1 MRREREAPIGERTE
15 EEVRSWLR
23 ARDAGPAPD
32 RLRMR
37 VAHAADGP
45 QPRRIS
51 ALLRAA
57 SAVAGTA
64 AVAVLV
70 LFAVTLRGPAGPLAS
85 GPAPTTGP
93 TPTASENMLPLM
105 PVGPWPRT
113 GAVLALPLDGPLLA
127 ALVAVP
133 FVAALLLMAYLAR
146 RSFADARRSAAQKG
160 SGGGL
165 WAIRSPRAW
174 ILRLAGAMLAATLI
188 VVGCDLLQFSQSSPL
203 QYGSFES
210 GDPTFGLGWRSSAG
224 GSDEMY
230 MAFIPG
236 GQLRATLDL
245 SNQGE
250 LPLTVTSFDMQRFRV
265 EQPAAAFISS
275 VELRLPPGA
284 TMGGSYDVG
293 YYSEAFHPFELP
305 PHGYTSLVVILH
317 LKECSSVAPGPTP
330 DPDAGSNW
338 NYLPTTGYVTIGE
351 LPLRY
356 SMLGIERETEV
367 RLNAAISLVFGSNAV
382 TC

>member
-1 MRREREAPIGERTE
+1 
-15 EEVRSWLR
+15 
-23 ARDAGPAPD
+23 
-32 RLRMR
+32 
-37 VAHAADGP
+37 
-45 QPRRIS
+45 
-51 ALLRAA
+51 
-57 SAVAGTA
+57 
-64 AVAVLV
+64 
-70 LFAVTLRGPAGPLAS
+70 
-85 GPAPTTGP
+85 
-93 TPTASENMLPLM
+93 M